1 MRKDGSNSR
10 RGYTRTGRE
19 GEMESETSLSRRAR
33 AWVLVRA
40 ERAQDVAKGLYDELG
55 HAGGNSFVVV
65 RADVV
70 EYDYDIM
77 IPVDAESR
85 ATVDEVVGM
94 IKDYPGVRDTVVI
107 WVQSHVPYPPHDAHG
122 YITEEELEASTKPEE
137 PIKPGRQGAS
147 PGYNGWG

>member
-1 MRKDGSNSR
+1 
-10 RGYTRTGRE
+10 
-19 GEMESETSLSRRAR
+19 MEPETTVGGRAR

-40 ERAQDVAKGLYDELG
+40 ERAEDVAERLYERLG
-55 HAGGNSFVVV
+55 QEGGDSWVVV

-70 EYDYDIM
+70 EYEYNM
-77 IPVDAESR
+77 VVPVDAES
-85 ATVDEVVGM
+85 AEMVHEVVGM
-94 IKDYPGVRDTVVI
+94 IRDHPGVRDVVVA
-107 WVQSHVPYPPHDAHG
+107 WVQRHIPYPPHDAHG